1 MKKSLLTLVVFVLIT
16 MLTVLSGCTESS
28 VNSTQKIN
36 VITSFY
42 PLYEIVKKIG
52 GEKVTIRNIVP
63 AGAEPHEYEPT
74 PKDIVALNEADL
86 VVVNGLGLEPWAKKA
101 LTELPGE
108 VKILNLSEALN
119 ASSDPHIWLDPV
131 NFSKEVQF
139 VAQKLSEIEP
149 AEAPVFQ
156 ENAQK
161 FTKELQELDQAFK
174 GGLNACGTNDFV
186 TNHAAFGY
194 LAKRYN
200 LNMIAIS
207 GLSPEAE
214 PSPKEMAELSETIR
228 QKKIKFI
235 LTESLVSPKIA
246 DTLANET
253 GAQTLILNPL
263 EGLTDEEIAQG
274 KNYVTVMRDNLKNLQ
289 TAMECK

>member
-1 MKKSLLTLVVFVLIT
+1 MKKSLLTIVVFALVT
-16 MLTVLSGCTESS
+16 MLTVLGGCTESS

-101 LTELPGE
+101 LTELPRE

-131 NFSKEVQF
+131 NYSKEAQF

-149 AEAPVFQ
+149 AEANIFQ

-161 FTKELQELDQAFK
+161 YIKELQELDQTFK
-174 GGLNACGTNDFV
+174 SGLNACGTNNFV